1 MTQVVMATT
10 CAKQAVLLMMMAMC
24 VTVVL
29 SLLVATIATGGLAST
44 MSCPSQCSAELSLY
58 KQHCCNISNYGE
70 MFTIT
75 ERGRHHCILCSTTR
89 SQQCMPISSCSN
101 VSNNGG
107 AISGYYDIMLANGST
122 ASVYCN
128 MEGCDGEG
136 GWTRVAYLNM
146 SDPSQQCPTDF
157 RLYNKSGV
165 RACGRQS
172 SSLGGCNSVTFS
184 TYGISYS
191 QVCGRVL
198 GYQYASPDAI
208 SNYHGSGIDPI
219 ASHNSIDT
227 PYVDG
232 VSITRGSPRQHIWTL
247 MAGLREGAVDCPC
260 NTGYSGISVQSFIG
274 NNYFCES
281 GNQQSDWSPIFYPDD
296 PLWDGEGCGGIEGAC
311 CNVNNIPWFHQ
322 VFNSFTTDDIELRV
336 CTDQETND
344 EDVPVGLYE
353 IYIK

>member
-1 MTQVVMATT
+1 MASHDT
-10 CAKQAVLLMMMAMC
+10 KSAVLYLQLGHMC
-24 VTVVL
+24 LKMNGNVILLL
-29 SLLVATIATGGLAST
+29 SLLHVAAIVTVGQGSDT
-44 MSCPSQCSAELSLY
+44 SCAQDCFDKLSLY
-58 KQHCCNISNYGE
+58 DQYCCNPSNYGE
-70 MFTIT
+70 IVRLTR
-75 ERGRHHCILCSTTR
+75 EGRHQIILCPTNRPT
-89 SQQCMPISSCSN
+89 QCVPHSCSN

-128 MEGCDGEG
+128 MEGCNGEG

-157 RLYNKSGV
+157 RLYDESGV
-165 RACGRQS
+165 RACGRQTS
-172 SSLGGCNSVTFS
+172 SVGGCNSVTFS

-219 ASHNSIDT
+219 ASHNSIDA

-247 MAGLREGAVDCPC
+247 MAGLREGAVNCPC

-281 GNQQSDWSPIFYPDD
+281 GNQ
-296 PLWDGEGCGGIEGAC
+296 
-311 CNVNNIPWFHQ
+311 
-322 VFNSFTTDDIELRV
+322 
-336 CTDQETND
+336 
-344 EDVPVGLYE
+344 
-353 IYIK
+353 

>member
-1 MTQVVMATT
+1 MYSSAVILYVLVLVTT
-10 CAKQAVLLMMMAMC
+10 LVTGAAM
-24 VTVVL
+24 L
-29 SLLVATIATGGLAST
+29 SCQH
-44 MSCPSQCSAELSLY
+44 SCSPHDLFL
-58 KQHCCNISNYGE
+58 QHCCNISNYGQTVQVYGE
-70 MFTIT
+70 TNLHVIVCPT
-75 ERGRHHCILCSTTR
+75 SR
-89 SQQCMPISSCSN
+89 SQQCIPISSCSN
-101 VSNNGG
+101 VSYNGG

-136 GWTRVAYLNM
+136 GWIRVAYLNM

-157 RLYNKSGV
+157 RLYNESGV
-165 RACGRQS
+165 RACGRQNS
-172 SSLGGCNSVTFS
+172 SVGGCNSVTFS

-191 QVCGRVL
+191 QVYGRVL

-208 SNYHGSGIDPI
+208 SSNFGDGIDPI
-219 ASHNSIDT
+219 ASHNSIDA

-247 MAGLREGAVDCPC
+247 MAGLRDGFSFMEDCPC
-260 NTGYSGISVQSFIG
+260 NTGNAFSVQPFIG

-281 GNQQSDWSPIFYPDD
+281 ANQRSEWSPIFYPDD

-311 CNVNNIPWFHQ
+311 CNVPNIPWFYK
-322 VFNSFTTDDIELRV
+322 VLNSSTTDDIELRV
-336 CTDQETND
+336 CTDQATGD

-353 IYIK
+353 IYVK